1 MKSLLEMLEGATDT
15 YNGKT
20 GCACGCGGSYAGAD
34 SVAGQKRIAKI
45 KKADPA
51 KVIVTP
57 FSDGEGCVEIENADG
72 SRVTRIYVK
81 AVA

>member
-15 YNGKT
+15 YNGKSDT
-20 GCACGCGGSYAGAD
+20 CACGCAGSYAAPD

-45 KKADPA
+45 MNADPA

-57 FSDGEGCVEIENADG
+57 FSDGEGCVEIENG